1 MTAPSPAPLH
11 GATIIDAIKAA
22 DTRHVIALPDIV
34 TCEGVLWPMTHD
46 PDLRVVTVCKEDEG
60 VSICAAMSYADERAV
75 LLIQHTGFLDSINA
89 IRAIA
94 VEYSLPVVMIVGLQ
108 GMEPDRLPS
117 ESGKYGIQIMEPL
130 LNAMDLDYAIVCEDS
145 DAAAMDGDNR
155 QRLRLVEAVCLRRRP
170 QPPPQPLEAGVKP

>member
-1 MTAPSPAPLH
+1 MTATTAKALH
-11 GATIIDAIKAA
+11 GAAIIDAVKAA
-22 DTRHVIALPDIV
+22 GAHHVIALPDIV

-60 VSICAAMSYADERAV
+60 VSICAAMSYANKRAV

-94 VEYSLPVVMIVGLQ
+94 IEYSLPVVMIVGLQ
-108 GMEPDRLPS
+108 GMEPDRMPS

-130 LNAMDLDYAIVCEDS
+130 LDAMGLGYSIVCD
-145 DAAAMDGDNR
+145 DTQAAAISATID
-155 QRLRLVEAVCLRRRP
+155 EAYATSTPHVIVIARS
-170 QPPPQPLEAGVKP
+170 PLTSG